1 MEMKMKKLSFG
12 SLIAVIFSLVA
23 VFAVLAQSD
32 ELSISFSR
40 DFGYSSGGGDIQGL
54 FSIKVSGSDTLTKVA
69 FYIDDTMIGEDVEAP
84 FKLQFNTD
92 NYSLGEHTV
101 YAIGTTSDGNELKTQ
116 VVHANFVSASEGTK
130 TAVRILIPVLGLVV
144 VALLLAAVVPII
156 TGRKTIPLEPGT
168 PRNYPMGGAICPKCQ
183 RPFAIHIYGVNLGL
197 GKFDRCPYCGKWS
210 VVRRTSLQNLRAAEE
225 AELARAQETDQIPG
239 MSEEEKLKKQL
250 ENSKFQ

>member
-1 MEMKMKKLSFG
+1 MKKLSFG
-12 SLIAVIFSLVA
+12 FLIAMVISLVA
-23 VFAVLAQSD
+23 VLTTQAQSD

-54 FSIKVSGSDTLTKVA
+54 FSIKVGGPDTLTKVS
-69 FYIDDTMIGEDVEAP
+69 FYIDDIMIGEDAEAP

-92 NYSLGEHTV
+92 NFSLGEHDV
-101 YAIGTTSDGNELKTQ
+101 YAVGTMSDGSELKTN
-116 VVHANFVSASEGTK
+116 VVRANFVSASEGTQA
-130 TAVRILIPVLGLVV
+130 AVRILVPVLGLVV
-144 VALLLAAVVPII
+144 VAVLLAAVVPII

-168 PRNYPMGGAICPKCQ
+168 PRTYTMGGAICPKCQ
-183 RPFAIHIYGVNLGL
+183 RPFAIHLYGLNLGL

-225 AELARAQETDQIPG
+225 AELARAQETGQVPG

-250 ENSKFQ
+250 EDSKFQ

>member
-1 MEMKMKKLSFG
+1 MKKLSLGF
-12 SLIAVIFSLVA
+12 LIAIIVSLLA
-23 VFAVLAQSD
+23 VFATQAQSN

-40 DFGYSSGGGDIQGL
+40 DFGYASGGGDIQGL
-54 FSIKVSGSDTLTKVA
+54 FSIKVGGPDTLTKVV
-69 FYIDDTMIGEDVEAP
+69 FYIDDAVIGEDTEAP

-101 YAIGTTSDGNELKTQ
+101 YAIGTTSDGSELKTQ
-116 VVHANFVSASEGTK
+116 IVHANFVSASEGTQA
-130 TAVRILIPVLGLVV
+130 AVRILVPILGLVV
-144 VALLLAAVVPII
+144 VAVLLAAFVPII

-183 RPFAIHIYGVNLGL
+183 RPFAVHIYGINLGL

-210 VVRRTSLQNLRAAEE
+210 VVRRTSLQDLRAAEE
-225 AELARAQETDQIPG
+225 AELTHAQETGQVPG

-250 ENSKFQ
+250 DDSKYQ

>member
-1 MEMKMKKLSFG
+1 MKKLSFG

-23 VFAVLAQSD
+23 VFAALAQSD

-54 FSIKVSGSDTLTKVA
+54 FSIKVNGPDTLTKVA

-130 TAVRILIPVLGLVV
+130 TAVRILVPVLGLVV
-144 VALLLAAVVPII
+144 IALLSAAVVPII

-168 PRNYPMGGAICPKCQ
+168 PRDYPMGGAICPKCE
-183 RPFAIHIYGVNLGL
+183 RPFAIHLYGVNLGL

-210 VVRRTSLQNLRAAEE
+210 VVRRQPMQALRAAED
-225 AELARAQETDQIPG
+225 AELERAQETGSVQG
-239 MSEEEKLKKQL
+239 MTEEEKLKKQL
-250 ENSKFQ
+250 EDSKFQ

>member
-1 MEMKMKKLSFG
+1 MKKLSFG

-23 VFAVLAQSD
+23 VFAALAQSD
-32 ELSISFSR
+32 ELDISFSR

-54 FSIKVSGSDTLTKVA
+54 FSIKVSGPDTLTKVA

-92 NYSLGEHTV
+92 NYSLGEHAV
-101 YAIGTTSDGNELKTQ
+101 YAVGTTSDGNELKTE

-144 VALLLAAVVPII
+144 VALILAAVVPII

-168 PRNYPMGGAICPKCQ
+168 PRNYPMGGAICPKCE
-183 RPFAIHIYGVNLGL
+183 RPFAIHLYGVNLGL

-210 VVRRTSLQNLRAAEE
+210 MVRRQPLQALRAAEE
-225 AELARAQETDQIPG
+225 AELERAQEIGSVQG
-239 MSEEEKLKKQL
+239 MTKEEKLKKQL
-250 ENSKFQ
+250 EDSKFQ

>member
-1 MEMKMKKLSFG
+1 MKKLSFG

>member
-1 MEMKMKKLSFG
+1 MKKLSLGF
-12 SLIAVIFSLVA
+12 LIAIIVSLLA
-23 VFAVLAQSD
+23 VFATQAQSN

-40 DFGYSSGGGDIQGL
+40 DFGYASGGGDIQGL
-54 FSIKVSGSDTLTKVA
+54 FSIKVGGPDTLTKVV
-69 FYIDDTMIGEDVEAP
+69 FYIDDAVIGEDTEAP

-101 YAIGTTSDGNELKTQ
+101 YAIGTTSDGSELKTQ
-116 VVHANFVSASEGTK
+116 IVHANFVSASEGTQA
-130 TAVRILIPVLGLVV
+130 AVRILVPILGLVV
-144 VALLLAAVVPII
+144 VAVLLAAFIPII

-183 RPFAIHIYGVNLGL
+183 RPFAVHIYGVNLGL

-210 VVRRTSLQNLRAAEE
+210 VVRRTSLQDLRAAEE
-225 AELARAQETDQIPG
+225 AELTHAQETGQVPG

-250 ENSKFQ
+250 DDSKYQ

>member
-1 MEMKMKKLSFG
+1 MKKLSFG

-23 VFAVLAQSD
+23 VFAALAQSD

-54 FSIKVSGSDTLTKVA
+54 FSIKVNGPDTLTKVA

-130 TAVRILIPVLGLVV
+130 TAVRILVPVLGLVV
-144 VALLLAAVVPII
+144 IALLSAAVVPII

-168 PRNYPMGGAICPKCQ
+168 PRDYPMGGAICPKCE
-183 RPFAIHIYGVNLGL
+183 RPFAIHLYGVNLGL

-210 VVRRTSLQNLRAAEE
+210 VVRRQPMQALRAAEE
-225 AELARAQETDQIPG
+225 AELERAQETGSVQG
-239 MSEEEKLKKQL
+239 MTEEEKLKKQL
-250 ENSKFQ
+250 EDSKFQ

>member
-1 MEMKMKKLSFG
+1 MKKLSFG

-23 VFAVLAQSD
+23 VFAALAQSD
-32 ELSISFSR
+32 ELDISFSR

-54 FSIKVSGSDTLTKVA
+54 FSIKVSGPDTLTKVA

-84 FKLQFNTD
+84 FKLQFDTD
-92 NYSLGEHTV
+92 NYSLGEHAV
-101 YAIGTTSDGNELKTQ
+101 YAVGTTSDGNELKTE

-144 VALLLAAVVPII
+144 VALILAAVVPII

-168 PRNYPMGGAICPKCQ
+168 PRNYPMGGAICPKCE
-183 RPFAIHIYGVNLGL
+183 RPFAIHLYGVNLGL

-210 VVRRTSLQNLRAAEE
+210 MVRRQPLQALRAAEE
-225 AELARAQETDQIPG
+225 AELERAQEIGSVQG
-239 MSEEEKLKKQL
+239 MTKEEKLKKQL
-250 ENSKFQ
+250 EDSKFQ

>member
-250 ENSKFQ
+250 EDSKFQ

>member
-1 MEMKMKKLSFG
+1 MKKLSFG

-23 VFAVLAQSD
+23 VFAALAQSD

-54 FSIKVSGSDTLTKVA
+54 FSIKVNGPDTLTKVA

-130 TAVRILIPVLGLVV
+130 TAVRILVPVVGLVV
-144 VALLLAAVVPII
+144 IALLLAAVVPII

-168 PRNYPMGGAICPKCQ
+168 PRNYPMGGAICPKCE
-183 RPFAIHIYGVNLGL
+183 RPFAIHLYGVNLGL

-210 VVRRTSLQNLRAAEE
+210 VVRRQPMQALRAAEE
-225 AELARAQETDQIPG
+225 AELERAQETGSVQG
-239 MSEEEKLKKQL
+239 MTEEEKLKKQL
-250 ENSKFQ
+250 EDSKFQ

>member
-1 MEMKMKKLSFG
+1 MKMKKLSFG
-12 SLIAVIFSLVA
+12 FLIAMVISLVA
-23 VFAVLAQSD
+23 VLTTQAQSD

-54 FSIKVSGSDTLTKVA
+54 FSIKVGGPDTLTKVS
-69 FYIDDTMIGEDVEAP
+69 FYIDDIMIGEDAEAP

-92 NYSLGEHTV
+92 NFSLGEHDV
-101 YAIGTTSDGNELKTQ
+101 YAVGTMSDGSELKTN
-116 VVHANFVSASEGTK
+116 VVRANFVSASEGTQA
-130 TAVRILIPVLGLVV
+130 AVRILVPVLGLVV
-144 VALLLAAVVPII
+144 VAVLLAAVVPII

-168 PRNYPMGGAICPKCQ
+168 PRTYTMGGAICPKCQ
-183 RPFAIHIYGVNLGL
+183 RPFAIHLYGLNLGL

-225 AELARAQETDQIPG
+225 AELARAQETGQVPG

-250 ENSKFQ
+250 EDSKFQ

>member
-1 MEMKMKKLSFG
+1 MKMKKLSFG

-23 VFAVLAQSD
+23 VFAALAQSD
-32 ELSISFSR
+32 ELDISFSR

-54 FSIKVSGSDTLTKVA
+54 FSIKVSGPDTLTKVA

-92 NYSLGEHTV
+92 NYSLGEHAV
-101 YAIGTTSDGNELKTQ
+101 YAVGTTSDGNELKTE

-144 VALLLAAVVPII
+144 VALILAAVVPII

-168 PRNYPMGGAICPKCQ
+168 PRNYPMGGAICPKCE
-183 RPFAIHIYGVNLGL
+183 RPFAIHLYGVNLGL

-210 VVRRTSLQNLRAAEE
+210 MVRRQPLQALRAAEE
-225 AELARAQETDQIPG
+225 AELERAQEIGSVQG
-239 MSEEEKLKKQL
+239 MTKEEKLKKQL
-250 ENSKFQ
+250 EDSKFQ

>member
-1 MEMKMKKLSFG
+1 MKMKKLSFG

-23 VFAVLAQSD
+23 VFAALAQSD

-54 FSIKVSGSDTLTKVA
+54 FSIKVNGPDTLTKVA

-130 TAVRILIPVLGLVV
+130 TAVRILVPVVGLVV
-144 VALLLAAVVPII
+144 IALLLAVVVPII

-168 PRNYPMGGAICPKCQ
+168 PRNYPMGGAICPKCE
-183 RPFAIHIYGVNLGL
+183 RPFAIHLYGVNLGL

-210 VVRRTSLQNLRAAEE
+210 VVRRQPMQALRAAED
-225 AELARAQETDQIPG
+225 AELERAQETGSVQG
-239 MSEEEKLKKQL
+239 MTEEEKLKKQL
-250 ENSKFQ
+250 EDSKFQ

>member
-1 MEMKMKKLSFG
+1 MKMKKLSFVF
-12 SLIAVIFSLVA
+12 LIAILISLVA
-23 VFAVLAQSD
+23 IVGVQAQSE

-54 FSIKVSGSDTLTKVA
+54 FSMKVSGPDTLTKVA
-69 FYIDDTMIGEDVEAP
+69 FYIDDTMIGEATETP

-92 NYSLGEHTV
+92 NFSLGEHAM
-101 YAIGTTSDGNELKTQ
+101 YAVGTLSDGSELKTK
-116 VVHANFVSASEGTK
+116 VVHANFVSASEGTQA
-130 TAVRILIPVLGLVV
+130 AVRILVPVLGLVL
-144 VALLLAAVVPII
+144 VAVLLAVVIPII

-210 VVRRTSLQNLRAAEE
+210 MVRRTSIQNLRAAEE
-225 AELARAQETDQIPG
+225 AELARAQETGQVQG

-250 ENSKFQ
+250 EDSKFQ

>member
-12 SLIAVIFSLVA
+12 SFIAAIFSLIAV
-23 VFAVLAQSD
+23 FAALAQSD

>member
-1 MEMKMKKLSFG
+1 MKMKKLSFG
-12 SLIAVIFSLVA
+12 FLIAMVISLVA
-23 VFAVLAQSD
+23 VLTTQAQSD

-54 FSIKVSGSDTLTKVA
+54 FSIKVGGPDTLTKVS
-69 FYIDDTMIGEDVEAP
+69 FYIDDIMIGEDAEAP

-92 NYSLGEHTV
+92 NFSLGEHDV
-101 YAIGTTSDGNELKTQ
+101 YAVGTMSDGSELKTN
-116 VVHANFVSASEGTK
+116 VVRANFVSASEGTQA
-130 TAVRILIPVLGLVV
+130 AVRILVPVLGLVV
-144 VALLLAAVVPII
+144 VAVLLAAVVPIV

-168 PRNYPMGGAICPKCQ
+168 PRTYTMGGAICPKCQ
-183 RPFAIHIYGVNLGL
+183 RPFAIHLYGLNLGL

-225 AELARAQETDQIPG
+225 AELARAQETGQVPG

-250 ENSKFQ
+250 EDSKFQ

>member
-1 MEMKMKKLSFG
+1 MKKLSFG

-23 VFAVLAQSD
+23 VFAALAQSD

-54 FSIKVSGSDTLTKVA
+54 FSIKVNGPDTLTKVA

-130 TAVRILIPVLGLVV
+130 TAVRILVPVLGLVV
-144 VALLLAAVVPII
+144 IALLLAAVVPII

-168 PRNYPMGGAICPKCQ
+168 PRDYPMGGAICPKCE
-183 RPFAIHIYGVNLGL
+183 RPFAIHLYGVNLGL

-210 VVRRTSLQNLRAAEE
+210 VVRRQPMQALRAAEE
-225 AELARAQETDQIPG
+225 AELERAQETGSVQG
-239 MSEEEKLKKQL
+239 MTEEEKLKKQL
-250 ENSKFQ
+250 EDSKFQ

>member
-1 MEMKMKKLSFG
+1 MKKLSFG

-23 VFAVLAQSD
+23 VFAALAQSD
-32 ELSISFSR
+32 ELDISFSR

-54 FSIKVSGSDTLTKVA
+54 FSIKVSGPDTLTKVA

-92 NYSLGEHTV
+92 NYSLGEHAV
-101 YAIGTTSDGNELKTQ
+101 YAVGTTSDGNELKTE

-144 VALLLAAVVPII
+144 VALILAAVVPII

-168 PRNYPMGGAICPKCQ
+168 PRNYPMGGAICPKCE
-183 RPFAIHIYGVNLGL
+183 RPFAIHLYGVNLGL

-210 VVRRTSLQNLRAAEE
+210 MVRRQPLQALRAAEE
-225 AELARAQETDQIPG
+225 AEFERAQEIGSVQG
-239 MSEEEKLKKQL
+239 MTKEEKLKKQL
-250 ENSKFQ
+250 EDSKFQ